1 MKLHASLRRASLLCA
16 LAFVLVAP
24 THAQQ
29 LAAPQKGAPPP
40 VPPARVA
47 QAAAPATID
56 TLLAADSYAVYG
68 ELRGIG
74 AYVNSKEV
82 TELLAPLGLPGGAPP
97 EVLDLLNFLRVHAD
111 ELATA
116 RVMFAGMPVRA
127 KLPDGIAA
135 VELSSP
141 EQAQKFEAELRKF
154 ITTHATAFFGEQGD
168 PTTNTTTTVTTTT
181 TTATLG
187 GAPAV
192 VVRRTAPPANAR
204 AGERA
209 TTAPK
214 PAPFRLVRS
223 GSLLVLSDKSFTL
236 AALHPAD
243 APLLADEPGFQA
255 ARARFPS
262 EMLFVYFN
270 TKRGERS
277 SAQQRAAAEREAT
290 RQREE
295 MQRARKVAKGQLDEG
310 NVGTGV
316 GHGIN
321 ANDAPPEPTLANAPP
336 VGDARLAGQPVN
348 PEERV
353 PFVPDEAGDNDA
365 PPAPRDEKRL
375 TPEEEAQ
382 AEQQRA
388 TEQLFMTL
396 PMLLFGGAPGMSS
409 NNWPESI
416 AAAAELDADSL
427 VLRALFV
434 READERPAR
443 PIPFLPFL
451 MSGPVLTPEAA
462 SVAPADTDVLISA
475 SLDLP
480 QMYDYVASMF
490 KLFDAAA
497 SGMSGRTKGAN
508 SSFDAQ
514 LGAFEKSGGF
524 RIKEDLLAAL
534 GNEMAIAVPG
544 RWLGVRRRDTSAPAG
559 GTSRAHG
566 PAFFIALNDKKA
578 LQALLPRALAA
589 AGLKGVSTQQLIEKR
604 GDVEMLAF
612 AQGTIAFIDRF
623 LVIAPDA
630 DTMRH
635 IVDSYNERHTLAT
648 SEEYHNSARWQ
659 PRQVLAQIY
668 LSNALLKSEFED
680 PKAALEAI
688 DDAAVR
694 DVLLRTNPE
703 PGAVT
708 HALSKDDQ
716 GLVHEL
722 HIPKDA
728 LALMAADALVSSKLG
743 PMRNR
748 EAQALEALRAIA
760 EVQAN
765 YKAARGKYGS
775 LEDLSHW
782 RRAAITDTNGQNAD
796 KDEDETEVLDFNPQV
811 EGYDVKLN
819 VSGDKFEATAT
830 PAVYRKTGRRSFF
843 IDQTGV
849 LRAADTGGKPAD
861 VNAPPVD

>member
-1 MKLHASLRRASLLCA
+1 MNSYASLRRASLLCA
-16 LAFVLVAP
+16 LAFALVVP

-29 LAAPQKGAPPP
+29 TAAAQKGVP
-40 VPPARVA
+40 PPARVA

-97 EVLDLLNFLRVHAD
+97 EALDLLSFLRAHAD

-116 RVMFAGMPVRA
+116 RIMFAGMPVRA

-135 VELSSP
+135 IELSSP

-154 ITTHATAFFGEQGD
+154 ITTHATEFFGEQGE
-168 PTTNTTTTVTTTT
+168 PTTNTTATVTTTT

-192 VVRRTAPPANAR
+192 NVRRVPPPVR

-209 TTAPK
+209 AAPAPK
-214 PAPFRLVRS
+214 PAPFQLVRA

-255 ARARFPS
+255 ARARFPH
-262 EMLFVYFN
+262 ETLFVYFN
-270 TKRGERS
+270 TKRGERNS
-277 SAQQRAAAEREAT
+277 QQQRAAAEREAT

-295 MQRARKVAKGQLDEG
+295 MERARKAAKGRAADG
-310 NVGTGV
+310 SGAGSGV
-316 GHGIN
+316 GHGVD
-321 ANDAPPEPTLANAPP
+321 ASDAPPEPTLTNAPP
-336 VGDARLAGQPVN
+336 VGDPQIAGQPVN
-348 PEERV
+348 PEET
-353 PFVPDEAGDNDA
+353 GDNNE
-365 PPAPRDEKRL
+365 PPAPADEKRL

-388 TEQLFMTL
+388 TEQLLSTL
-396 PMLLFGGAPGMSS
+396 PSLLFGGAPGLGG

-416 AAAAELDADSL
+416 AAAAELADDSL
-427 VLRALFV
+427 VLRVMLV
-434 READERPAR
+434 REGDDRPAR
-443 PIPFLPFL
+443 PIPFVPLL
-451 MSGPVLTPEAA
+451 MSGPALTPEAA

-480 QMYDYVASMF
+480 QMYDYVASML
-490 KLFDAAA
+490 KLLDAAA
-497 SGMSGRTKGAN
+497 NGMSVRTKGAN

-514 LGAFEKSGGF
+514 LGAFEKTGGF

-544 RWLGVRRRDTSAPAG
+544 HWLGVRRRDTSASAA

-578 LQALLPRALAA
+578 LQALLPRALEA

-604 GDVEMLAF
+604 GDVEMLGF
-612 AQGTIAFIDRF
+612 SQGTIAFIDRF

-668 LSNALLKSEFED
+668 LSNALIKSEFED
-680 PKAALEAI
+680 PKEALEEI
-688 DDAAVR
+688 EDASIR

-703 PGAVT
+703 PGAIT
-708 HALSKDDQ
+708 HALAKDDQ
-716 GLVHEL
+716 GLIHEL

-728 LALMAADALVSSKLG
+728 LALMAADALVSKQLAPLRG
-743 PMRNR
+743 H
-748 EAQALEALRAIA
+748 EAQARYTLQGLAQVE
-760 EVQAN
+760 QS
-765 YKAARGKYGS
+765 YKEKHGKYAS
-775 LEDLSHW
+775 LEELK
-782 RRAAITDTNGQNAD
+782 RLAETEEKKNEAD
-796 KDEDETEVLDFNPQV
+796 NDDEDGDEDGEGFTPQT
-811 EGYDVKLN
+811 EGYEFKLN
-819 VSGDKFEATAT
+819 ISGDKFEATAT
-830 PAVYRKTGRRSFF
+830 PTIYRKTGRRSFY